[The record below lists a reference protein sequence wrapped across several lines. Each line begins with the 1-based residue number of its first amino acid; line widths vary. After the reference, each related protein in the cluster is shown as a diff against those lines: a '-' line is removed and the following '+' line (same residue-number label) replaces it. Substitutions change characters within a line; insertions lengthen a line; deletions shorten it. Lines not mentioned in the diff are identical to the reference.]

1 MVLFSIIFLF
11 VFLFGWIATRY
22 IDLRISLAV
31 IVGSSDVLKL
41 VSITGSKN
49 RVIQWNNGSSSLSH
63 SIRFAL
69 RDIECDKTHSPVLS
83 MTSGTLDAG
92 PDLLKFFAS
101 LFFSIGNWLI

>member
-69 RDIECDKTHSPVLS
+69 TDIECDKTHSPVLS